1 MNMAWFKSNLWMAM
15 MLMGLGLLS
24 PHAHAQ
30 NAPAA
35 AARGDYIVAVVN
47 ERPITNQEVRLH
59 KRLRAFLGQDTSAS
73 DMDVVN
79 RLIDSQLVVM
89 EAERLGIKVT
99 ELQIERELSD
109 LAKANQLSVEQ
120 LRSRFEGVGIPWSF
134 IEQFISEQLLF
145 QRVRV
150 DRVIRPIKLSPAE
163 VQQVMDKALAS
174 MRTRQ
179 VSLSQILVPV
189 PEGASTETE
198 QSLKLKAEQL
208 RQAVIK
214 GKPFADAANEV
225 ATSKESANGG
235 DLGQR
240 EIERWP
246 DLFVQAIKGLKE
258 GELSSVIRS
267 GAGWHVLRLNADKIN
282 SALPTY
288 PQTLARHILH
298 RASTPQDYAAG
309 RDKLMQLRERIVRGE
324 IDFAEAAKR
333 YSEDASSFSGGT
345 LGWAAPGNF
354 VPEFEAAM
362 NELQPGQVSPPVAT
376 EFGVHL
382 IEVLQRRMVEM
393 TRDQIKQ
400 QVENQLR
407 EQKAGKATE
416 DWLLNLRGRAFIE
429 MREPPQ

>member
-298 RASTPQDYAAG
+298 RASTPQEREISTQAA
-309 RDKLMQLRERIVRGE
+309 
-324 IDFAEAAKR
+324 
-333 YSEDASSFSGGT
+333 
-345 LGWAAPGNF
+345 
-354 VPEFEAAM
+354 
-362 NELQPGQVSPPVAT
+362 
-376 EFGVHL
+376 FGKIL
-382 IEVLQRRMVEM
+382 DGL
-393 TRDQIKQ
+393 
-400 QVENQLR
+400 
-407 EQKAGKATE
+407 A
-416 DWLLNLRGRAFIE
+416 
-429 MREPPQ
+429 